1 MSPKLAVLNP
11 GGKDPFQDFAG
22 FAGPVESKGHAPV
35 NYHAYAACTGGA
47 FHCKTTTIPE
57 EQKRVLVLL
66 RRDLKAGLAAVR
78 ELTAKGKKVAISW
91 KESGLHQVAQQL
103 NNPKNLLLF
112 KQICAEADMALSSA
126 PDIVPI
132 YQAMGARVVEFIPTP
147 YPVDDPRWDFSVPF
161 SERRGVLVGT
171 REFEVPSRNHLAA
184 ILCAKNLGEP
194 VTVFNRDGRSGRKQL
209 EAIGGLEI
217 LEANLPY
224 PEYLRVMARHKLVF
238 QLDRSGVPGQ
248 VAGDALLC
256 RIPCVGGDSAI
267 ERVAFPSLCGGG
279 ARDSRQLVELARE
292 LLQHPGQMTQA
303 IEESQAAAL
312 AKASYQA
319 VANRLEAFFS
329 IL

>member
-1 MSPKLAVLNP
+1 MAIKLAVLNP

-22 FAGPVESKGHAPV
+22 FAGPVDAKVHAPV

-47 FHCKTTTIPE
+47 FHCKTSTIPE
-57 EQKRVLVLL
+57 DQKRVLVLL
-66 RRDLKAGLAAVR
+66 RRDLKAGLSAVR
-78 ELTAKGKKVAISW
+78 ELKAKGKKVAVSW
-91 KESGLHQVAQQL
+91 KESGLHQVAHQL
-103 NNPKNLLLF
+103 DEPKNIELF
-112 KQICAEADMALSSA
+112 KQICAEADAALSSA

-147 YPVDDPRWDFSVPF
+147 YPVDDSRWDFSVPF
-161 SERRGVLVGT
+161 AERRGVLIGT

-184 ILCAKNLGEP
+184 ILCAKTLGEP
-194 VTVFNRDGRSGRKQL
+194 VTVFNHYGRSGRKKL

-217 LEANLPY
+217 LEAKLPY
-224 PEYLRVMARHKLVF
+224 PEYLRVVARHKLVF

-279 ARDSRQLVELARE
+279 SRDSRQLVELARE
-292 LLQHPGQMTQA
+292 LLKDPARMAHA
-303 IEESQAAAL
+303 SEESQKLAL
-312 AKASYQA
+312 EQASYQA
-319 VANRLEAFFS
+319 VARRLDAL
-329 IL
+329 I